1 MFSAVHRCPDA
12 AVSAARGFGDLV
24 ADPAWRRP
32 VLLAEDLLLL
42 VTAGRGSAEV
52 DFHPFPCHPG
62 TLLRVRAGQVLRCG
76 PPHLGAIVVHWAS
89 AALHGFDIDLEAAPT
104 WLELTGADGAAIS
117 AGLRQLAVDCELH
130 RGETTAL
137 LRHQLATLLLRL
149 ALLAGS
155 SRGPQPASRS
165 AARTAAGTFLLLCRE
180 LEQGYQRSRRVED
193 YADQLGCSVRTLT
206 RACLAVTG
214 RSAKQV
220 VDERVA
226 LQARRL
232 LAATD
237 EPVAQV
243 GQRLGFAEPTNFGRF
258 FTREVGV
265 SPGAFRA
272 AREHLAD
279 YSAPTGPV
287 ATDSVTATPVAAG
300 PESVP
305 ALPAREVP
313 PLVRPRPP
321 ADAGG
326 GQLRMPGHSDDHVTA
341 ESTVLGVAHGGA
353 APQQPG
359 ERPLHVD

>member
-1 MFSAVHRCPDA
+1 MFSAVHRTPDA
-12 AVSAARGFGDLV
+12 AVSAALGFGGV
-24 ADPAWRRP
+24 VTDPAWQRP
-32 VLLAEDLLLL
+32 ILLTEDLLIL
-42 VTAGRGSAEV
+42 VIAGHGSAEV
-52 DFHPFPCHPG
+52 DFHPLPCHPG

-76 PPHLGAIVVHWAS
+76 PPSLGAIVVRWAS
-89 AALHGFDIDLEAAPT
+89 AALHGFDIDPEAAPT
-104 WLELTGADGAAIS
+104 RLELTGADGVAIS
-117 AGLRQLAVDCELH
+117 TGVRQLAMDCEQY
-130 RGETTAL
+130 RGKSTAL
-137 LRHQLATLLLRL
+137 LRHQLAALLLRL
-149 ALLAGS
+149 ALLSDSDG
-155 SRGPQPASRS
+155 GPQPASRS
-165 AARTAAGTFLLLCRE
+165 ASRTESGTFRLLCRE

-193 YADQLGCSVRTLT
+193 YADRLGCSVRTLT

-237 EPVAQV
+237 EPVARI

-265 SPGAFRA
+265 SPGSFRA
-272 AREHLAD
+272 AR
-279 YSAPTGPV
+279 GV
-287 ATDSVTATPVAAG
+287 A
-300 PESVP
+300 
-305 ALPAREVP
+305 

-321 ADAGG
+321 AEAGG
-326 GQLRMPGHSDDHVTA
+326 GQLRMPGHRDDHVTA

>member
-1 MFSAVHRCPDA
+1 MFSAVHRFPDA
-12 AVSAARGFGDLV
+12 AVSAALGFGGLV
-24 ADPAWRRP
+24 ADPAWRHP
-32 VLLAEDLLLL
+32 ILLAEDLLIL
-42 VTAGRGSAEV
+42 VIAGQGNAEV
-52 DFHPFPCHPG
+52 DFHPLPCHPG

-76 PPHLGAIVVHWAS
+76 PPNLGAIVVHWAS
-89 AALHGFDIDLEAAPT
+89 AALHGFDVGPETAPA

-117 AGLRQLAVDCELH
+117 TGVHQLALDYERH
-130 RGETTAL
+130 HGEPAAL
-137 LRHQLATLLLRL
+137 LRHQLAALLLRL
-149 ALLAGS
+149 ALLSDS
-155 SRGPQPASRS
+155 SRGDQPASRS
-165 AARTAAGTFLLLCRE
+165 ASRTETGTFRLLCE
-180 LEQGYQRSRRVED
+180 LEQGCQHSRRVKD
-193 YADQLGCSVRTLT
+193 YADRVGCSVRTLT

-220 VDERVA
+220 VDDRVA

-237 EPVAQV
+237 EPVARV

-258 FTREVGV
+258 FVREVGV

-272 AREHLAD
+272 AREYPAD
-279 YSAPTGPV
+279 YFSPTE
-287 ATDSVTATPVAAG
+287 PVAAKPTAAV
-300 PESVP
+300 PESAP
-305 ALPAREVP
+305 SRPARDVS

-326 GQLRMPGHSDDHVTA
+326 GQLWMPGHSDDHVTP
-341 ESTVLGVAHGGA
+341 EPTVLGVAHGGA